1 MRHRPFL
8 AALALA
14 AALPAIAHAA
24 PDPFN
29 DRPAKFHRPEALYD
43 YTRMD
48 EMIRMRD
55 GVKLHTVILIP
66 KGLSAPAPIML
77 TRTPYNAD
85 DRDNKVQSP
94 HLAAITPTSDETFI
108 AAGYIRAY
116 QDVRGKYKSE
126 GQYTMNRPFVGPL
139 NPTKVDHSTDTYD
152 TIDWMVKHVPHN
164 NGRVGMI
171 GTSYDGFTVLA
182 ALVNPHPALKAA
194 VPIAPMVDG
203 WRDDWAHNGAMRVYG
218 TDYVYD
224 QEATR
229 ANEETYPFVGFDQYS
244 DFLNAGSAGA
254 MGERMGLTQLGFWTK
269 LTNHP
274 AYDSFWQTQAMDRIL
289 AARPITVPTL
299 LVDGLFDQ
307 EDNYGA
313 PQVFAALH
321 PLDKAGLVHIAF
333 GPWSHGQSNR
343 DGSSLGKF
351 KWREDTARTF
361 RRDILQPFLD
371 AHLRT
376 DGATD
381 PTPTVY
387 AYETGTD
394 TWHRYPSWPLSCASG
409 CAAQPKP
416 LYLSADGGLGFGV
429 PVAGTVSYLSDP
441 ARPIPY
447 VPRPIRPVYQPGSE
461 WASWLTTDQRNIASR
476 PDVAVFTGPVLRAP
490 VHIAG
495 MPVADIMVANSAEDA
510 DYVVKLIDVYPE
522 EYPAQVEL
530 GGYQLM
536 VSADIIRARFRDDPS
551 VAKKM
556 VPGQPTRVRFSLP
569 NASHVFLPGHRMMVQ
584 VQSTWFPLYDRNPQ
598 GWVDNVFFAKPGDY
612 KAATETIV
620 TGGARP
626 SLIELPVA
634 PLD

>member
-1 MRHRPFL
+1 MRHTAIL

-14 AALPAIAHAA
+14 AAVPAIAQTT

-29 DRPAKFHRPEALYD
+29 DRPAKFQKPEALYD

-48 EMIRMRD
+48 VMIPMRD
-55 GVKLHTVILIP
+55 KVRLHAVVLIP
-66 KGLSAPAPIML
+66 KNLPAPAPMML

-85 DRDNKVQSP
+85 EHVGKVQSP
-94 HLAAITPTSDETFI
+94 HLAAITPSSDETFI
-108 AAGYIRAY
+108 AAGYIRVY
-116 QDVRGKYKSE
+116 EDVRGKYKSE
-126 GQYTMNRPFVGPL
+126 GQYTMNRPFVGAL

-152 TIDWMVKHVPHN
+152 TIDWLVKHVPGN

-182 ALVNPHPALKAA
+182 GLVNPHPALKAA

-203 WRDDWAHNGAMRVYG
+203 WRDDWAHYGAMRIYG

-229 ANEETYPFVGFDQYS
+229 ANEETYPFATFDQYS
-244 DFLNAGSAGA
+244 DFLSAGSAGD
-254 MGERMGLTQLGFWTK
+254 MGKKMGLNQLGFWTK
-269 LTNHP
+269 LQNHP

-289 AARPITVPTL
+289 ASRPITVPTL

-321 PLDKAGLVHIAF
+321 PLDRAGIVHIAF
-333 GPWSHGQSNR
+333 GPWSHGQSNG

-351 KWREDTARTF
+351 KWREDTGRSF
-361 RRDILQPFLD
+361 RRDVLQPFLD

-376 DGATD
+376 GGAAD

-387 AYETGTD
+387 AYQTGSD
-394 TWHRYPSWPLSCASG
+394 TWHRYPSWPLSCDAN
-409 CAAQPKP
+409 CPAKPQPF
-416 LYLSADGGLGFGV
+416 YLSGDGSAGFGT
-429 PVAGTVSYLSDP
+429 PVAGSVSYVSDP
-441 ARPIPY
+441 AKPIPY
-447 VPRPIRPVYQPGSE
+447 VSRPIRPVYQPGSE
-461 WASWLTTDQRNIASR
+461 WRQWLTTDQRNVASR
-476 PDVAVFTGPVLRAP
+476 PDVAVFTGPVLTAP

-495 MPVADIMVANSAEDA
+495 TPVADIVVANTAEDA
-510 DYVVKLIDVYPE
+510 DYVVKVIDVFPE

-536 VSADIIRARFRDDPS
+536 ISADIIRARFRDDPS

-556 VPGQPTRVRFSLP
+556 VPGQPTHIRFSLP
-569 NASHVFLPGHRMMVQ
+569 NASHVFLPGHRIMVQ

-612 KAATETIV
+612 KVATQTIS
-620 TGGARP
+620 TGGAQP

>member
-1 MRHRPFL
+1 MFARL
-8 AALALA
+8 AATTALALA
-14 AALPAIAHAA
+14 VALPTLAA
-24 PDPFN
+24 PKPFT
-29 DRPAKFHRPEALYD
+29 DRPAHFQPPVDLLD
-43 YTRMD
+43 YTRQD
-48 EMIRMRD
+48 VMIRMRD
-55 GVKLHTVILIP
+55 GVRLNTVILIP
-66 KGLSAPAPIML
+66 KGMTAPAPMML
-77 TRTPYNAD
+77 TRTPYSANA
-85 DRDNKVQSP
+85 RVGKVQSP
-94 HLAAITPTSDETFI
+94 HLAAITPSSDETFI
-108 AAGYIRAY
+108 AAGYIRVY

-126 GQYTMNRPFVGPL
+126 GDYVMNRPFVGPL

-152 TIDWMVKHVPHN
+152 TIDWLVKNVKGN

-203 WRDDWAHNGAMRVYG
+203 WRDDWAHYGAMRIYG

-229 ANEETYPFVGFDQYS
+229 ANDETYPFATFDQYS
-244 DFLNAGSAGA
+244 DFLNAGSAGD
-254 MGERMGLTQLGFWTK
+254 MGKRMGLNQLGFWTK
-269 LTNHP
+269 LQDHP
-274 AYDSFWQTQAMDRIL
+274 AYDGFWQQQAMDTML
-289 AARPITVPTL
+289 AARPITVATL

-313 PQVFAALH
+313 PAVFAALH
-321 PLDKAGLVHIAF
+321 PLDKAGIVHIAF

-351 KWREDTARTF
+351 KWREDTARSF
-361 RRDILQPFLD
+361 RRDVLQPFLD

-376 DGATD
+376 DSAPD

-387 AYETGTD
+387 AYQTGTD
-394 TWHRYPSWPLSCASG
+394 TWHRYPSWPLSCETNCPG
-409 CAAQPKP
+409 KP
-416 LYLSADGGLGFGV
+416 QSIYLSADGGLGFGA
-429 PVAGTVSYLSDP
+429 PRAGTVSYVSDP
-441 ARPIPY
+441 AKPIPY

-461 WASWLTTDQRNIASR
+461 WASWLTTDQRNVASR
-476 PDVAVFTGPVLRAP
+476 PDVAVFTGPVLTAP

-495 MPVADIMVANSAEDA
+495 TPVANLMIANSAEDA

-536 VSADIIRARFRDDPS
+536 ISADIIRARFRDDPS
-551 VAKKM
+551 RAKKM
-556 VPGQPTRVRFSLP
+556 VPGQPTRIRFALP
-569 NASHVFLPGHRMMVQ
+569 NASHVFLPGHRIMVQ

-598 GWVDNVFFAKPGDY
+598 TWVNNIFFAKPADY
-612 KAATETIV
+612 RAATQRIY
-620 TGGARP
+620 TGGTTA

>member
-1 MRHRPFL
+1 MRHLTL
-8 AALALA
+8 AALLLA
-14 AALPAIAHAA
+14 AAMPAIAQAA

-29 DRPAKFHRPEALYD
+29 DRPAKFQKPEALYD

-48 EMIRMRD
+48 VMIPMRD
-55 GVKLHTVILIP
+55 KVKLNTVILIP
-66 KGLSAPAPIML
+66 KGLKVPAPIML
-77 TRTPYNAD
+77 TRTPYNAAE
-85 DRDNKVQSP
+85 RVGKVQSP
-94 HLAAITPTSDETFI
+94 HLAAITPTGDETFI

-139 NPTKVDHSTDTYD
+139 NSTKVDHATDTYD
-152 TIDWMVKHVPHN
+152 TIDWLIHHVPNN

-171 GTSYDGFTVLA
+171 GTSYDGFTTIA
-182 ALVNPHPALKAA
+182 ALYNPHPALKAV

-203 WRDDWAHNGAMRVYG
+203 WRDDWAHNGAMRIYG

-229 ANEETYPFVGFDQYS
+229 ANDETYPFITFDQYS
-244 DFLNAGSAGA
+244 DFLEAGSAGA
-254 MGERMGLTQLGFWTK
+254 MGKRMGLEQLGFWTK

-274 AYDSFWQTQAMDRIL
+274 AYDSFWQQQAMDRIL

-313 PQVFAALH
+313 PALFAALH
-321 PLDKAGLVHIAF
+321 PLDKNGLVHLAM
-333 GPWSHGQSNR
+333 GPWNHGQSNG

-351 KWREDTARTF
+351 KWREDTARSF

-371 AHLRT
+371 AHLRG
-376 DGATD
+376 DGKND

-387 AYETGTD
+387 AYQTGTD
-394 TWHRYPSWPLSCASG
+394 TWHRYTSWPLSCAQD
-409 CAAQPKP
+409 CTTRPKP
-416 LYLSADGGLGFGV
+416 LYLSANGGLGFGA
-429 PVAGTVSYLSDP
+429 PITGAVSYTSDP
-441 ARPIPY
+441 AKPIPY

-461 WASWLTTDQRNIASR
+461 WKQWLTTDQRNVASR
-476 PDVAVFTGPVLRAP
+476 PDVAVFTGPVLTAP

-495 MPVADIMVANSAEDA
+495 TPVADLMIANTAEDA

-522 EYPAQVEL
+522 EYPAQTEL

-536 VSADIIRARFRDDPS
+536 ISADILRARFRDDPA

-556 VPGQPTRVRFSLP
+556 VPGQPTRVRFALP
-569 NASHVFLPGHRMMVQ
+569 NASHVFLAGHRIMVQ
-584 VQSTWFPLYDRNPQ
+584 VQSSWFPLYDRNPQ
-598 GWVDNVFFAKPGDY
+598 GWVDNVFFAKPADY
-612 KAATETIV
+612 KVATQTIS
-620 TGGARP
+620 TGGAQP
-626 SLIELPVA
+626 SMIALPVV
-634 PLD
+634 PMD